1 MSKNYK
7 SIEWKTAVCLVFS
20 VGLHAGLI
28 YYVALTQ
35 FGNGS
40 SDVNQAG
47 VAAPVEFQT
56 VAPTEPIPV
65 SNETP
70 AVKEEVKVEAP
81 KSEPKSESVKPAIK
95 PEPKIE
101 VSRPV
106 TNDLPAPK
114 SKIAKVLPKKVV
126 APISNDS
133 PVVVAKNEEK
143 QPEPEIE
150 KEKMEEVMPVEKVES
165 MNIEKEV
172 AHEKAVREELVEKI
186 LKDEPNPEQLT
197 IEQGTPKI
205 VEQEPAPAPAPVVA
219 PEAKPAPAAT
229 TQAQQPAP
237 TAKGDAKTTVA
248 STAPSNEGKAL
259 PVKNDSELKA
269 MPGNK
274 DPQYSSNDRLARR
287 QGEVK
292 FMAEV
297 AADGSISNI
306 RILKSSGH
314 RSLDLAAY
322 SAFKSY
328 RYYPGQQSYV
338 VKSFVFTLKGPAQV
352 LPSRLGTRT
361 QAAN

>member
-20 VGLHAGLI
+20 VALHAGLI

-35 FGNGS
+35 FGEGNS
-40 SDVNQAG
+40 EVNQVGQAG

-56 VAPTEPIPV
+56 VEPSASIPASSEPIV
-65 SNETP
+65 T
-70 AVKEEVKVEAP
+70 KEEA
-81 KSEPKSESVKPAIK
+81 PKSESVKPVIK
-95 PEPKIE
+95 PKEVKQEPKIE
-101 VSRPV
+101 VSRP
-106 TNDLPAPK
+106 NELPAPK
-114 SKIAKVLPKKVV
+114 AKIAKVLPKKEVPP
-126 APISNDS
+126 ASDDNS
-133 PVVVAKNEEK
+133 PVTVAKNEEK
-143 QPEPEIE
+143 QPEPQIE
-150 KEKMEEVMPVEKVES
+150 KEEMKEVMPVEKVES
-165 MNIEKEV
+165 MNVEKEV

-186 LKDEPNPEQLT
+186 MKDEPNPEQLT

-205 VEQEPAPAPAPVVA
+205 VEQEAAPTPAPAPVEA
-219 PEAKPAPAAT
+219 KPAAATAEAKPAP
-229 TQAQQPAP
+229 TQSV
-237 TAKGDAKTTVA
+237 KGDAKTTVVSA
-248 STAPSNEGKAL
+248 IPGGENKSL
-259 PVKNDSELKA
+259 PVKNDYELKA

-274 DPQYSSNDRLARR
+274 DPEYSSGDRLARR

-297 AADGSISNI
+297 AVDGSISNI

-314 RSLDLAAY
+314 RTLDLAAY
-322 SAFKSY
+322 SAFRNY
-328 RYYPGQQSYV
+328 RYHPGQQSYV